1 MIATKSLPTNRVAT
15 LALASRAG
23 LDPEWDHAR
32 EYLDGSRRNIAG
44 LATELHRLRG
54 LYLGQGQGRR
64 TDLQP
69 SPHGAAKVKNQEPH
83 DATLDRT
90 QGFQAACR
98 EQLGISDD
106 TAYRY
111 INAAK
116 AVFALEQIADTPV
129 GEVIELDGGDMFEVT
144 EKAQEKAKEL
154 KEEIVTGGVPLN
166 RALPA
171 VKGLFIP
178 GGSRGGKAATDH
190 SKNCKAAMA
199 KWATSLEHYYDFP
212 TADREYL
219 DATFGELLANGVI
232 PESWLVMMAK
242 QTKGGRK

>member
-1 MIATKSLPTNRVAT
+1 MIVTKTLPTNRVAT
-15 LALASRAG
+15 LVPANRSG
-23 LDPEWDHAR
+23 LDPEWNLAR

-44 LATELHRLRG
+44 LAAELHRLRD
-54 LYLGQGQGRR
+54 LHLKDKTDNLRR
-64 TDLQP
+64 GN
-69 SPHGAAKVKNQEPH
+69 SPTPH
-83 DATLDRT
+83 DAASG
-90 QGFQAACR
+90 GFQAACR

-116 AVFALEQIADTPV
+116 AVFACEQIAEAPV
-129 GEVIELDGGDMFEVT
+129 GEVIELDGGDKFKVT

-171 VKGLFIP
+171 VKGLFVP
-178 GGSRGGKAATDH
+178 GGSKGGKAATNH
-190 SKNCKAAMA
+190 SQNCKAAMA

-212 TADREYL
+212 VADRDYL
-219 DATFGELLANGVI
+219 DAAFAELLAAGVI
-232 PESWLVMMAK
+232 PESWLVMVAK

>member
-1 MIATKSLPTNRVAT
+1 MIATKSLPSTRVAT
-15 LALASRAG
+15 LVPAGRAG
-23 LDPEWDHAR
+23 LDPEWDQAR

-44 LATELHRLRG
+44 LATELHRLRD
-54 LYLGQGQGRR
+54 LYLGQGHGGDRR
-64 TDLQP
+64 
-69 SPHGAAKVKNQEPH
+69 SKNQAPH
-83 DATLDRT
+83 DAALDRT

-116 AVFALEQIADTPV
+116 AVFACERIADAPV
-129 GEVIELDGGDMFEVT
+129 GEVIELDGGDKFKVT

-171 VKGLFIP
+171 VKGLFVP
-178 GGSRGGKAATDH
+178 GGSRGGKAATNH
-190 SKNCKAAMA
+190 SQNCKAAMA
-199 KWATSLEHYYDFP
+199 KWATSLEHYYDF
-212 TADREYL
+212 TAEDRDYL
-219 DATFGELLANGVI
+219 DAAFGELLAAGVL
-232 PESWLVMMAK
+232 PESWLVMVAK